1 MKKRKFT
8 VSTTPIILLG
18 FLFVI
23 FIGSLLLALPIS
35 SAGEKPVPYID
46 ALFTAT
52 TATCVTGLVSV
63 PTFSAY
69 TTFGHIV
76 ILVLIQVGGLGVI
89 TVVAAFL
96 MAMHRKI
103 GLKDSQLIQDAFN
116 LNSLSGLTAFV
127 KKVVLGTFIVEGIGA
142 ILYMF
147 VFVPDFGW
155 KGIWIAIFNSISGF
169 CNAGIDIFAAD
180 SMCGYATHPLA
191 NFVTC
196 SLIVLGGLGFIVW
209 WDVLR
214 VFKYFKKEKFRCFK
228 RLTLHSKIVLTATA
242 ILIFCGGAAI
252 LFFEYNNPKTLA
264 PYSLYDKIQIAF
276 FQSVT
281 TRTAGFISIPQE
293 NLTTPSC
300 IVSIVLMFI
309 GGSPVGTAG
318 GIKTVTLIVLIRSA
332 LSVIR
337 NDNEVNIFHRNISKH
352 SIDKA
357 VGVTVMFACI
367 LILSTTLLSYFMPE
381 VSLLDILYETT
392 SALATVGLSRALTP
406 SLPAIGKLII
416 IATMY
421 LGRIGPISL
430 AITFSTKKSR
440 QNTIKNPT
448 EEISVG

>member
-8 VSTTPIILLG
+8 FSTTHIISLG

-23 FIGSLLLALPIS
+23 LIGSLLLSLPIS
-35 SAGEKPVPYID
+35 SATGEPVPYID
-46 ALFTAT
+46 ALFSAT
-52 TATCVTGLVSV
+52 TATCVTGLVTKTTAFTYS
-63 PTFSAY
+63 
-69 TTFGHIV
+69 TFGHIV
-76 ILVLIQVGGLGVI
+76 ILILIQVGGLGVI
-89 TVVAAFL
+89 TVMSGFL
-96 MAMHRKI
+96 MAMHKKI

-127 KKVVLGTFIVEGIGA
+127 KKVIVGTFIVEGIGA

-147 VFVPDFGW
+147 VFVPDFGV
-155 KGIWIAIFNSISGF
+155 KGIWISIFNSISGF
-169 CNAGIDIFAAD
+169 CNAGIDIFASD
-180 SMCGYATHPLA
+180 SMCSYNTHPLS

-214 VFKYFKKEKFRCFK
+214 VFKYFKKEKFRCLK
-228 RLTLHSKIVLTATA
+228 RLTLHSKIALTGTF
-242 ILIFCGGAAI
+242 ILIFLGAALI
-252 LFFEYNNPKTLA
+252 FFFEYNHAFAN
-264 PYSLYDKIQIAF
+264 YSFYDKIQLAF

-281 TRTAGFISIPQE
+281 TRTAGFASVPQTD
-293 NLTTPSC
+293 LTTPTC
-300 IVSIVLMFI
+300 IICIVLMFI

-332 LSVIR
+332 VSVIR
-337 NDNEVNIFHRNISKH
+337 NDNEVNIFHRNISKQ

-357 VGVTVMFACI
+357 VAVTVMFVGI
-367 LILSTTLLSYFMPE
+367 LVASTTLLCYVQPS
-381 VSLLDILYETT
+381 VSLLDALYETT
-392 SALATVGLSRALTP
+392 SALATVGLSRDLSP
-406 SLPAIGKLII
+406 KLLPVAKLII

-430 AITFSTKKSR
+430 AINFSNKKSR